1 MVQYEQLIY
10 NTNLLKDIEKE
21 QIALYF
27 EKQQFKFIT
36 YMKGTVVH
44 LENDSCKNLEIILF
58 GKVVVERLDESGG
71 ILTVAEF
78 NENDILGGNLLFS
91 NKPYYPMTITT
102 KQETIILEIAKDVV
116 FDLCGNNIAFLK
128 TFLEYIS
135 DHTTMLSFK
144 IKQHINKTIRESLLI
159 FLEHEVKKQ
168 STNRIRLNM
177 TKKEL
182 ADKIGVQRTSLSRE
196 LSKMKKDGLID
207 FDIET
212 ITILSINDSTN

>member
-10 NTNLLKDIEKE
+10 NANLLKDIEKE

-44 LENDSCKNLEIILF
+44 LENDSCKNLEIILS

-102 KQETIILEIAKDVV
+102 KQETIILEIAKDVLFV
-116 FDLCGNNIAFLK
+116 GATGLQVILK
-128 TFLEYIS
+128 FTKNLLR
-135 DHTTMLSFK
+135 LSLRL
-144 IKQHINKTIRESLLI
+144 TI
-159 FLEHEVKKQ
+159 Q
-168 STNRIRLNM
+168 S
-177 TKKEL
+177 
-182 ADKIGVQRTSLSRE
+182 Q
-196 LSKMKKDGLID
+196 
-207 FDIET
+207 
-212 ITILSINDSTN
+212 ILYWGI